1 MAQANKFFDFNPVD
15 APQHLRVI
23 RQNRILE
30 AEKQMQQFMSIGK
43 GQTRRTKSI
52 SVANS

>member
-1 MAQANKFFDFNPVD
+1 MAQAKKFFDFNPVD
-15 APQHLRVI
+15 APEHLRVI

-43 GQTRRTKSI
+43 GHTRRTKSI